1 MIEAAPMSHLMPYEE
16 AFLYAITCTHNNK
29 YDWRVPAASDFL
41 SMGTVKLR
49 TTDQRR
55 NIQFCPVRG
64 SRDD

>member
-1 MIEAAPMSHLMPYEE
+1 MIEAAPMSHLMPYDE

-29 YDWRVPAASDFL
+29 YDWRMPVAGDF
-41 SMGTVKLR
+41 SSNVKLR

>member
-1 MIEAAPMSHLMPYEE
+1 MIEAAPMSHLMPYDD

-29 YDWRVPAASDFL
+29 YDWRMPTAGDF
-41 SMGTVKLR
+41 SSNVKLR